1 MMSWTSCEDIV
12 LITLVRVYKQP
23 VGFSPGQMVAY
34 QNKLKAIWRDFW
46 AIRIKT
52 LLSLLSSDNRHFYLD
67 PSKLLS
73 ELTAT
78 DM

>member
-23 VGFSPGQMVAY
+23 VGFSPGQVVAY
-34 QNKLKAIWRDFW
+34 EKNFKAIWRDFW
-46 AIRIKT
+46 TIRIKT
-52 LLSLLSSDNRHFYLD
+52 LLSLLSSDNRRFYLD
-67 PSKLLS
+67 PSKLAS